1 MTNFDIQ
8 KWMKENG
15 ATALTFL
22 GAGSMVATVALA
34 IKATPKAHDK
44 IVGAQINKAVG
55 EELDPKQTDLPK
67 LNLLETLK
75 ACWIDYIPTAMMGA
89 ASLACIFGANVLNKR
104 QQAELAGAY
113 AALEQLFQ
121 NYRKK
126 ADVICGEGMNRTIS
140 RAILQEEEEQK
151 RDDPPWNEKQT
162 FYFEYCGTPKFFER
176 TMEEVLRAEYE
187 INRYFRLN
195 GDITLNEVL
204 DIFGLEH
211 VPEGDLV
218 GWDEY
223 IGETDYGY
231 QWIDFDHRHYATDE
245 GLIVC
250 SIDMPFGPHSLDE
263 NAEE

>member
-1 MTNFDIQ
+1 MNFDIR
-8 KWMKENG
+8 KWMNENG

-34 IKATPKAHDK
+34 VKATPKARGK
-44 IVGAQINKAVG
+44 IIEAKVRKLSDSEMAN
-55 EELDPKQTDLPK
+55 DPKLPK
-67 LNLLETLK
+67 LTMLETVK
-75 ACWIDYIPTAMMGA
+75 VCWVDYIPTVMMGA
-89 ASLACIFGANVLNKR
+89 ASLSCIFGANVLNKR
-104 QQAELAGAY
+104 KQAELAGAY

-126 ADVICGEGMNRTIS
+126 TDAICGEGTNRTIS

-187 INRYFRLN
+187 INRYFKLN

-204 DIFGLEH
+204 DMLGLEH

-231 QWIDFDHRHYATDE
+231 RWIDFDHRHYATDD

-250 SIDMPFGPHSLDE
+250 AIDMPFGPHSLDE